1 MKTTFATGLLT
12 VFIFFGSAESSAQN
26 SGKPNVIIIVADDLG
41 YGDTGFDGQ
50 TKIKTPNIDKL
61 AKEGMTFRQHYAG
74 TSVCGPSRA
83 AFLTGVNTA
92 HATVRELSEWS
103 LTGKPADL
111 TPNDVT
117 FAKELKRV
125 GYATAIIGKWGLD
138 EGGTTGNPLLQ
149 GFDYFY
155 GFKTHREA
163 HHYYPEYI
171 WKNNEKVML
180 PNNNCE
186 KKQGVYSNDAFA
198 QEALGYIQTHTKQPF
213 LLYLPFTIPH
223 NELTVPGDSKMQYE
237 NLGWPVRPM
246 QVAHYHHD
254 PDGNAS
260 YAGMVSRLDRYV
272 GEIMDELKKQNLD
285 NNTLVIFT
293 SDHGPGFDNGFF
305 DSNGPFRGGKLSM
318 YEGGLRVPFAAR
330 WPGKIKG
337 GTQSS
342 QPVAFWDFLPTVCE
356 IAGVKP
362 SAKIDGI
369 SYLPVLTGKEKNQR
383 SHDYFYWEVNESIG
397 PIQAVLMDKTWK
409 GIKFYEKPFELYNI
423 QKDVAEATNVA
434 EQNPEIVK
442 KITAYMQQTRTE
454 NPDFPLTKR
463 KALY

>member
-1 MKTTFATGLLT
+1 MKINLRSFAVLIL
-12 VFIFFGSAESSAQN
+12 FISTQSIAQN
-26 SGKPNVIIIVADDLG
+26 SRKPNVILIVADDLG
-41 YGDTGFDGQ
+41 FGDLGFDGQ

-61 AKEGMTFRQHYAG
+61 AKEGMIFTQHYAG
-74 TSVCGPSRA
+74 TAVCGPSRA

-111 TPNDVT
+111 TPQDVT
-117 FAKELKRV
+117 FAKELKRA
-125 GYATAIIGKWGLD
+125 GYNTAIIGKWGLD

-180 PNNNCE
+180 PENNCE
-186 KKQGVYSNDAFA
+186 KKLGVYSNDAFA
-198 QEALGYIQTHTKQPF
+198 QEAIGYIQTHTKDPF

-223 NELTVPGDSKMQYE
+223 NELTVPADSKAQYE
-237 NLGWPVRPM
+237 NQGWPVRPM

-254 PDGNAS
+254 PDGNIS
-260 YAGMVSRLDRYV
+260 YAGMVTRLDGYV
-272 GEIMDELKKQNLD
+272 GQIMEELKKQKLD
-285 NNTLVIFT
+285 ENTLVIFT

-305 DSNGPFRGGKLSM
+305 DSNGPFRGGKLTM

-330 WPGKIKG
+330 WPGKIKAG
-337 GTQSS
+337 VTTN
-342 QPVAFWDFLPTVCE
+342 QPVAFWDFLPTACD

-369 SYLPVLTGKEKNQR
+369 SYLPTLTGKEKNQKT
-383 SHDYFYWEVNESIG
+383 HDYFYWEVNESIG
-397 PIQAVLMDKTWK
+397 
-409 GIKFYEKPFELYNI
+409 
-423 QKDVAEATNVA
+423 
-434 EQNPEIVK
+434 
-442 KITAYMQQTRTE
+442 
-454 NPDFPLTKR
+454 
-463 KALY
+463 